1 MQVQQVCD
9 WVSTTSTASAVSLV
23 LCLPSPFLLAVALG
37 AQPVE
42 AALLEV
48 EPVEAVESA
57 LHVVEPVEA
66 AEPNVVMIEPQVAS
80 VVVEETK
87 PASGLSS
94 SWA

>member
-1 MQVQQVCD
+1 M
-9 WVSTTSTASAVSLV
+9 SLF
-23 LCLPSPFLLAVALG
+23 LCLPSPSLLAVALG

-48 EPVEAVESA
+48 EPVEALESA

-66 AEPNVVMIEPQVAS
+66 VEPNVSAVVAEMKL
-80 VVVEETK
+80 V
-87 PASGLSS
+87 SGLPS

>member
-1 MQVQQVCD
+1 MF
-9 WVSTTSTASAVSLV
+9 LR
-23 LCLPSPFLLAVALG
+23 LPSPLLLAVALG

-48 EPVEAVESA
+48 EPVEALESA

-66 AEPNVVMIEPQVAS
+66 VEPNVVMIEPQVAS

>member
-1 MQVQQVCD
+1 MC
-9 WVSTTSTASAVSLV
+9 
-23 LCLPSPFLLAVALG
+23 LCLPSPLLLAVALG

-48 EPVEAVESA
+48 EPVEAVEAA

-66 AEPNVVMIEPQVAS
+66 AEPNVSAVVA
-80 VVVEETK
+80 ETK
-87 PASGLSS
+87 PVSRLP

>member
-1 MQVQQVCD
+1 MQQVCD

-37 AQPVE
+37 AQPVS
-42 AALLEV
+42 ALLEV
-48 EPVEAVESA
+48 EPVEALESA

-66 AEPNVVMIEPQVAS
+66 VEPNVVMIEPQVAS

-87 PASGLSS
+87 PELGLSS

>member
-1 MQVQQVCD
+1 MQQVCD
-9 WVSTTSTASAVSLV
+9 WVSTTSAASAVSLF
-23 LCLPSPFLLAVALG
+23 LCLPSPLLLAVALG

-48 EPVEAVESA
+48 EPVEALESA

-66 AEPNVVMIEPQVAS
+66 VEPNVSVA
-80 VVVEETK
+80 VAEMK
-87 PASGLSS
+87 PVSGLPS

>member
-1 MQVQQVCD
+1 MF
-9 WVSTTSTASAVSLV
+9 
-23 LCLPSPFLLAVALG
+23 LCLPSPCLLAVALG

-48 EPVEAVESA
+48 EPVEALESA

-66 AEPNVVMIEPQVAS
+66 VEPNVV
-80 VVVEETK
+80 VVEPHVSEPNVSAAVAETK
-87 PASGLSS
+87 LVSGLSS

>member
-1 MQVQQVCD
+1 MF
-9 WVSTTSTASAVSLV
+9 
-23 LCLPSPFLLAVALG
+23 LCLPSPLLLAVALG

-48 EPVEAVESA
+48 EPVEALESA

-66 AEPNVVMIEPQVAS
+66 VEPNVS
-80 VVVEETK
+80 VVVAETK
-87 PASGLSS
+87 PVSRLPS